1 MKNCR
6 KILSNLM
13 TILVLFYLFSIIG
26 CGMSIT
32 SESAQTA
39 VNNAKTT
46 FESAKSSQA
55 DAYSKS
61 KMKNAERLLN
71 EAEKSLSRNRWQ
83 RAYTLAKR
91 SGETAKSAEM
101 DANQNLKK
109 ETIKESPQDNAP
121 PDTAII
127 PKSPQLS
134 TQYNQPND
142 FPTNTLTP
150 RATLFPNPLL
160 QQTTLG
166 IQSTAPAQKEISL
179 PELQN
184 QLQSAFKALESAQN
198 ALQSARLL
206 IVKIQVDIGL
216 LTMDANIQ
224 QIQKAGASLE
234 TVNAA
239 QSLYGQVQ
247 QSAKSGNYE
256 IALYFLD
263 QINAYVRT
271 LFIPN
276 Q

>member
-1 MKNCR
+1 
-6 KILSNLM
+6 M
-13 TILVLFYLFSIIG
+13 TILVLFYLLSIIG

-39 VNNAKTT
+39 VDDAKTT

-55 DAYSKS
+55 DAYSKG
-61 KMKNAERLLN
+61 KMKSAERLLN

-91 SGETAKSAEM
+91 AGETAESAEM
-101 DANQNLKK
+101 DAKQNLKK
-109 ETIKESPQDNAP
+109 ETIQELQQYNAP
-121 PDTAII
+121 LDTAII

-134 TQYNQPND
+134 TQYSQPND
-142 FPTNTLTP
+142 FPVNTLMP

-160 QQTTLG
+160 QQPTLG

-179 PELQN
+179 PDLQN

-198 ALQSARLL
+198 AIQSARLL